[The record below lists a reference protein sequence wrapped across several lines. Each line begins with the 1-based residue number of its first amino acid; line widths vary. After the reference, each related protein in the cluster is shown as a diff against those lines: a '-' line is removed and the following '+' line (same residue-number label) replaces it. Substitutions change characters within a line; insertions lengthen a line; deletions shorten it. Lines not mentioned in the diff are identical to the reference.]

1 MVNMVLLTKEFTM
14 KTKAKN
20 YLLALVLLI
29 ALLFA
34 NLFPLTCV
42 RANAQTY
49 SDDGFALYASNVTS
63 ETITFTSRETEYSET
78 KNGVPL
84 YFLDGD
90 LPNGCG
96 AAAGAIV
103 LGFHDKYHEDLIP
116 NFTSYFPA
124 TGKYKIND
132 KTYIPALMR
141 ELFTLMRTNVDDVGV
156 SEEDCLDGL
165 SSYIHGK
172 NHSVAYNTIASSS
185 KFSASRYLSEINS
198 NRPVLLFSKAM
209 DIYSFSVANDY
220 ELLIKNHISTNHVY
234 VGYGYYTIR
243 YYNGSSNFRTDT
255 YLRVATGWAALD
267 YAFIH
272 VSSTASNVT
281 NSWFENGYGVSI
293 T

>member
-1 MVNMVLLTKEFTM
+1 MVNMVLHTKEFTM

-49 SDDGFALYASNVTS
+49 SDDGFALYASNVTT
-63 ETITFTSRETEYSET
+63 EKITFTNRETEYTET

-84 YFLDGD
+84 YYLSGD

-185 KFSASRYLSEINS
+185 KFSASRYLSEINA
-198 NRPVLLFSKAM
+198 NRPVLLFSKN
-209 DIYSFSVANDY
+209 VNVC
-220 ELLIKNHISTNHVY
+220 LLTHTDTSEVIAKTYISTNHVY
-234 VGYGYYTIR
+234 TGFGYYTIR
-243 YYNGSSNFRTDT
+243 YYNGNSNFRTDT
-255 YLRVATGWAALD
+255 YLRVATGWDAMREG
-267 YAFIH
+267 FIL

-281 NSWFENGYGVSI
+281 SSWFENGYGVSI

>member
-156 SEEDCLDGL
+156 SEEECLDGL
-165 SSYIHGK
+165 KSYVNSK
-172 NHSVAYNTIASSS
+172 NHSIKYSSIKSSS
-185 KFSASRYLSEINS
+185 NFNINNYTNAINS
-198 NRPVLLFSKAM
+198 NQPILLFSKDNTICIFTNTNEKEVIAKSY
-209 DIYSFSVANDY
+209 ISG
-220 ELLIKNHISTNHVY
+220 NHIY
-234 VGYGYYTIR
+234 VGYGLHTVR
-243 YYNGSSNFRTDT
+243 YYNGNNNYRTDI
-255 YLRVATGWAALD
+255 YLRVATGWAAMKD
-267 YAFIH
+267 GFIL